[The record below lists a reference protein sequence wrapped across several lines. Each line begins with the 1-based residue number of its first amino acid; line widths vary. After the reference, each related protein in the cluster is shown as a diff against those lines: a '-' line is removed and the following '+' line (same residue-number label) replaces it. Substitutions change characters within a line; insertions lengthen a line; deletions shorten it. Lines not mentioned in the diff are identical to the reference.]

1 MPNLTSL
8 KPLLYIVIFYL
19 LAFWLSLSY
28 WAFRDARE
36 RSNSVVFHVF
46 ATGLSLVLPIFGLFI
61 YMIIRPPLTMAERRA
76 LELETQALSEPGGPA
91 RELRPCPSCGEPI
104 DSQYVLCPH
113 CKTQFS
119 KLSLLRRGSP
129 PQGARFVDAAHR
141 SVVPARPAGSL
152 SC

>member
-8 KPLLYIVIFYL
+8 KPLLAIVIFYL

-36 RSNSVVFHVF
+36 RSNSVLFHVF

-76 LELETQALSEPGGPA
+76 LELETQALAEPGGPA
-91 RELRPCPSCGEPI
+91 RE
-104 DSQYVLCPH
+104 V
-113 CKTQFS
+113 TQRTNRAGA
-119 KLSLLRRGSP
+119 LSSG
-129 PQGARFVDAAHR
+129 AHR
-141 SVVPARPAGSL
+141 ARAKSRCPRMH
-152 SC
+152 CRRRMQRPR